1 MADDIPVVICGEA
14 GYFFDDLPAKCARC
28 GKGIVHRPHVP
39 EPSEKICTECGLK
52 FLALR
57 EEEVKLQIT
66 EETLEELKDY
76 FEGKKH

>member
-39 EPSEKICTECGLK
+39 EPSEKICIECGMA
-52 FLALR
+52 FLATHQG
-57 EEEVKLQIT
+57 EIEVT
-66 EETLEELKDY
+66 EETLGELKDY
-76 FEGKKH
+76 FEGKKERG